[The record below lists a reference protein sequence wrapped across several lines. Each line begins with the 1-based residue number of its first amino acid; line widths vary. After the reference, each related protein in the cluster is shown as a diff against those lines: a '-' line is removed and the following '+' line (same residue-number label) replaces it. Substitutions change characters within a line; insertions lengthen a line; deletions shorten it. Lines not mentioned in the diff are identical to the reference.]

1 MSFVKKVIGFALGG
15 GALGGESCVNEKQ
28 STGIRVSQR
37 AKATSEMGIQVG
49 TAVSKTMRQEQMR
62 YQRMSDAW
70 RRLRDTAATQNEA
83 SSTVSR
89 LTDQAEDYHIGK
101 VISKLLKPEKEKTC
115 IVEEHTCCVCL
126 DAVCDKNMDMTRTSC
141 GHVFHL
147 SCLLKSLKMKNA
159 CPMCRSEL
167 ENSRPSHPAN
177 VLTPVSSEQ
186 MIEEEISYF
195 PIAAHTQS
203 IATSRHPKRRVKELL
218 RIFGFTLLRTVA
230 EYIHDENMPP
240 GWFDDGDSTDDSED
254 DGEDHEEGES
264 DIATESGDEEEQDY
278 DIDVDDGEQS
288 VEEDEIGAEHV
299 VTFFNSAAVVTDES
313 INGVDNG
320 FSDPDPDPYDDIY
333 EQIRDTRGSNRNL
346 RVINSWRHPMS
357 NRPAPPP
364 NEDLRESLNQMS
376 DDADNL
382 YARYT

>member
-1 MSFVKKVIGFALGG
+1 MSFVTKFIGFALGSG
-15 GALGGESCVNEKQ
+15 LSANDKT
-28 STGIRVSQR
+28 STGNRVSQR
-37 AKATSEMGIQVG
+37 AKVTTDMGIQVG

-70 RRLRDTAATQNEA
+70 RRLRETAATQVET

-89 LTDQAEDYHIGK
+89 LTAESEDYHIGK
-101 VISKLLKPEKEKTC
+101 AISKLLKPEKKKTC
-115 IVEEHTCCVCL
+115 AVEEHTCCVCL
-126 DAVCDKNMDMTRTSC
+126 DSVCDKSVDMTRTSC

-147 SCLLKSLKMKNA
+147 TCLLKSLKMKNT
-159 CPMCRSEL
+159 CPMCRWEL

-195 PIAAHTQS
+195 PIAAHAQS
-203 IATSRHPKRRVKELL
+203 IALSRHPKRRVKELL
-218 RIFGFTLLRTVA
+218 RVFGFTLLRTVA

-278 DIDVDDGEQS
+278 DIDIDDADADADANANE
-288 VEEDEIGAEHV
+288 
-299 VTFFNSAAVVTDES
+299 F
-313 INGVDNG
+313 
-320 FSDPDPDPYDDIY
+320 PDPDPEPYNDVN
-333 EQIRDTRGSNRNL
+333 EQIHDTRGSNGNL
-346 RVINSWRHPMS
+346 RVINSWRHPTS
-357 NRPAPPP
+357 NRPVPPP
-364 NEDLRESLNQMS
+364 PSEDLRESLNRMR

-382 YARYT
+382 YANFT

>member
-101 VISKLLKPEKEKTC
+101 VISKLLKPEKNKTGAP
-115 IVEEHTCCVCL
+115 EQHTCSVCL
-126 DAVCDKNMDMTRTSC
+126 DSICDKSMDMTRTGC

-147 SCLLKSLKMKNA
+147 SCLLKSLKMKNT
-159 CPMCRSEL
+159 CPMCRWEL
-167 ENSRPSHPAN
+167 ENSRPKHPAN

-254 DGEDHEEGES
+254 DGEDHEEGDGDEEGES
-264 DIATESGDEEEQDY
+264 DIATESGDEEAQDY
-278 DIDVDDGEQS
+278 DIDIDDADVNADADVNE
-288 VEEDEIGAEHV
+288 
-299 VTFFNSAAVVTDES
+299 F
-313 INGVDNG
+313 
-320 FSDPDPDPYDDIY
+320 PDPDPEPYHDDIN
-333 EQIRDTRGSNRNL
+333 EQIRASTIHSI
-346 RVINSWRHPMS
+346 RVINSWRHRTL
-357 NRPAPPP
+357 NRPLP

-382 YARYT
+382 YAHFT

>member
-15 GALGGESCVNEKQ
+15 GLCGDDKT
-28 STGIRVSQR
+28 STGNRVSQR
-37 AKATSEMGIQVG
+37 AKVTSEMGIQVG
-49 TAVSKTMRQEQMR
+49 TAVSKTMRQEQVR

-70 RRLRDTAATQNEA
+70 RRLRDTAATQVQA

-126 DAVCDKNMDMTRTSC
+126 DSVCDKSVDMTRTSC

-147 SCLLKSLKMKNA
+147 TCLLKSLKMKNT
-159 CPMCRSEL
+159 CPMCRWEL

-195 PIAAHTQS
+195 PIAAHAQS
-203 IATSRHPKRRVKELL
+203 IALSRHPKRRVKELL
-218 RIFGFTLLRTVA
+218 RVFGFTLLRTVA

-240 GWFDDGDSTDDSED
+240 GWFDDGESTDDSED

-278 DIDVDDGEQS
+278 DIDVDDADVNANANADANANANANE
-288 VEEDEIGAEHV
+288 
-299 VTFFNSAAVVTDES
+299 F
-313 INGVDNG
+313 
-320 FSDPDPDPYDDIY
+320 PDPDPEPYHDVN

-346 RVINSWRHPMS
+346 RVINSWRNPMS
-357 NRPAPPP
+357 NRPLP

-382 YARYT
+382 YAHFT

>member
-1 MSFVKKVIGFALGG
+1 MSFVKKVIRFALGG
-15 GALGGESCVNEKQ
+15 GLCGDDKT

-37 AKATSEMGIQVG
+37 AKVTSEMGIQVG
-49 TAVSKTMRQEQMR
+49 TAVSKTMRQEQVR

-70 RRLRDTAATQNEA
+70 RRLRDTAATQVET

-89 LTDQAEDYHIGK
+89 LTDQAEDYRIGK
-101 VISKLLKPEKEKTC
+101 VISKLLKPEKEKTS
-115 IVEEHTCCVCL
+115 IAEEHTCCVCL
-126 DAVCDKNMDMTRTSC
+126 DSVCDKSVDMTRTSC

-147 SCLLKSLKMKNA
+147 TCLLKSLKMKNT
-159 CPMCRSEL
+159 CPMCRWEL

-195 PIAAHTQS
+195 PIAAHAQS
-203 IATSRHPKRRVKELL
+203 IALSRHPKRRVKELL
-218 RIFGFTLLRTVA
+218 RVFGFTLLRTVA

-264 DIATESGDEEEQDY
+264 DIATESGDEEEQEDENEEAQDY
-278 DIDVDDGEQS
+278 DIDIDD
-288 VEEDEIGAEHV
+288 AEV
-299 VTFFNSAAVVTDES
+299 NANA
-313 INGVDNG
+313 NG
-320 FSDPDPDPYDDIY
+320 FSDPDPEPYHDVN
-333 EQIRDTRGSNRNL
+333 EQIRESTIHSI

-357 NRPAPPP
+357 NPPTRPPP
-364 NEDLRESLNQMS
+364 IEDLRESLNQMS

-382 YARYT
+382 YAHFT

>member
-141 GHVFHL
+141 GHIFHL

-203 IATSRHPKRRVKELL
+203 IALSRHPKRRVKELL

-264 DIATESGDEEEQDY
+264 DIATESGDEEEQEDENEEAQDY
-278 DIDVDDGEQS
+278 DIDIDDADVNE
-288 VEEDEIGAEHV
+288 
-299 VTFFNSAAVVTDES
+299 F
-313 INGVDNG
+313 
-320 FSDPDPDPYDDIY
+320 PDPDPEPYNDVN
-333 EQIRDTRGSNRNL
+333 EQIRDIRASTIHSI
-346 RVINSWRHPMS
+346 RVINSWRHRTS
-357 NRPAPPP
+357 NRPLP

-382 YARYT
+382 YAHFT

>member
-15 GALGGESCVNEKQ
+15 VSCGDDKT
-28 STGIRVSQR
+28 STGNRVSQR

-70 RRLRDTAATQNEA
+70 RRLRDTEAAQNEA
-83 SSTVSR
+83 SSNVSR

-115 IVEEHTCCVCL
+115 VVEEHTCCVCL
-126 DAVCDKNMDMTRTSC
+126 DAVCDKNMDMTRTGC

-147 SCLLKSLKMKNA
+147 SCLLKSLKMKNT
-159 CPMCRSEL
+159 CPMCRWEL

-203 IATSRHPKRRVKELL
+203 IALSRHPKRHVKELL

-254 DGEDHEEGES
+254 DDEDREEGDGES
-264 DIATESGDEEEQDY
+264 DIATESGDADNHDGEDEEAQDY
-278 DIDVDDGEQS
+278 DIDIDDANADANANE
-288 VEEDEIGAEHV
+288 
-299 VTFFNSAAVVTDES
+299 F
-313 INGVDNG
+313 
-320 FSDPDPDPYDDIY
+320 PDPDPEPYNDVN

-357 NRPAPPP
+357 NRPPP
-364 NEDLRESLNQMS
+364 NEDLRQSLNRMS
-376 DDADNL
+376 DDADNM
-382 YARYT
+382 YAHFT

>member
-15 GALGGESCVNEKQ
+15 GALCGDEKQ
-28 STGIRVSQR
+28 STGNRVSQR
-37 AKATSEMGIQVG
+37 VKATSEMGIQVG
-49 TAVSKTMRQEQMR
+49 TAVSKTMRQEQVR

-70 RRLRDTAATQNEA
+70 RRLRDTAATQVQA

-147 SCLLKSLKMKNA
+147 SCLLKSLKMKNT
-159 CPMCRSEL
+159 CPMCRWEL
-167 ENSRPSHPAN
+167 EISRPSHPAN

-195 PIAAHTQS
+195 PIAAHAQS
-203 IATSRHPKRRVKELL
+203 IALSRHPKRRVKELL
-218 RIFGFTLLRTVA
+218 RVFGFTLLRTVA

-240 GWFDDGDSTDDSED
+240 GWLDDGDSSGDSED
-254 DGEDHEEGES
+254 DGEDHEEGDGDEEGES
-264 DIATESGDEEEQDY
+264 DIATESGNEEAQDY
-278 DIDVDDGEQS
+278 DIDIDDADVNE
-288 VEEDEIGAEHV
+288 
-299 VTFFNSAAVVTDES
+299 F
-313 INGVDNG
+313 
-320 FSDPDPDPYDDIY
+320 PDPDPEPYHDAIN
-333 EQIRDTRGSNRNL
+333 EQIRASTIHSI
-346 RVINSWRHPMS
+346 RVINSWRHPRS
-357 NRPAPPP
+357 NRPLP

-382 YARYT
+382 YAHFT

>member
-1 MSFVKKVIGFALGG
+1 MNYSKEKLRLSGIKYQTMSFVKKVIGFALGG
-15 GALGGESCVNEKQ
+15 GALGGDEKP
-28 STGIRVSQR
+28 STGNRVSQR
-37 AKATSEMGIQVG
+37 VKATSEMGIQVG
-49 TAVSKTMRQEQMR
+49 TAVSKTMRQEQVR

-70 RRLRDTAATQNEA
+70 RRLRDTAATQVQA

-126 DAVCDKNMDMTRTSC
+126 DSVCDKSVDMTRTSC

-147 SCLLKSLKMKNA
+147 TCLLKSLKMKNT
-159 CPMCRSEL
+159 CPMCRWEL

-240 GWFDDGDSTDDSED
+240 GWFDDGESTDSSD
-254 DGEDHEEGES
+254 DDDEDHEEGES
-264 DIATESGDEEEQDY
+264 DIATESGEEEEQDY
-278 DIDVDDGEQS
+278 DIDIDDADANPNANE
-288 VEEDEIGAEHV
+288 
-299 VTFFNSAAVVTDES
+299 F
-313 INGVDNG
+313 
-320 FSDPDPDPYDDIY
+320 PDPDPEPYHDVN

-346 RVINSWRHPMS
+346 RVINSWRHPIS
-357 NRPAPPP
+357 NRPLP

-376 DDADNL
+376 DDADNI
-382 YARYT
+382 YAHFT